1 MLASASRRGDGHLL
15 LELREAFQL
24 RYGGKP
30 QIFRAPGR
38 VNLIGEHTDYN
49 DGFVMPAALQFST
62 LVAIGARDDR
72 QVTVYS
78 THLGELAEFSL
89 DKNTARPTGHWSDY
103 VRGVA
108 GVLCG
113 QGIPVSGAN
122 VMIGGDLPIGSGLG
136 SSASLEVSCAL
147 AFLASCKASLGRTA
161 LAESC
166 QRAEHEYVGTQCGI
180 MDQFAA
186 CFGNRDKALMLDCR
200 SLKHEYILLDP
211 KVRIV
216 ICNTRIRHEL
226 ATSEYNR
233 RRSDCE
239 SGARILAAKLAV
251 PIRSLRDVS
260 VMDLERSREDLPEVI
275 YRRCRHVVTENARVQ
290 KAGTAL
296 HDGDMRQFGT
306 LMYESHRSLRDDY
319 EVSCAELDLMVDL
332 ARELQGV
339 YGARMTGGGF
349 GGCTVNLVDADSAE
363 TFKEVMQSKYEQLKG
378 VQPEIYV
385 CQAADGAGH
394 IPDLSE

>member
-24 RYGGKP
+24 RYGVKP

-62 LVAIGARDDR
+62 LVAIGARTDR
-72 QVTVYS
+72 QVAVYS
-78 THLGELAEFSL
+78 TQLGEVAEFSL

-113 QGIPVSGAN
+113 RGIPISGAN

-147 AFLASCKASLGRTA
+147 AFLASSKASMGRTA

-239 SGARILAAKLAV
+239 SGAHFLAAKLAA

-260 VMDLERSREDLPEVI
+260 VKDLERCREDLPEVI

-290 KAGTAL
+290 KAGVAL
-296 HDGDMRQFGT
+296 RNGDMCQFGT

-319 EVSCAELDLMVDL
+319 EVSCSELDLMVDL
-332 ARELQGV
+332 AKELQGV

-349 GGCTVNLVDADSAE
+349 GGCTVNLVHADSAE
-363 TFKEVMQSKYEQLKG
+363 TFKEVIQSRYERLKG

-385 CQAADGAGH
+385 CKAADGAGH
-394 IPDLSE
+394 IADLSE